1 MVFVFLC
8 LDDVHILSDVVVVR
22 SVIHCSSLT
31 LQSRLCSSLNG
42 EKVIYDSSRRVK
54 QQFTYRRMR
63 FYLANFEQNI
73 LFGPFQLYEL
83 SSDCEI

>member
-73 LFGPFQLYEL
+73 LFGSFQLYEL